1 MTVQVEIMHFCL
13 SRQPC
18 SAVFEFADFGLKIL
32 YFGLLLLAL
41 PLFLLDLRLEA
52 DSHLL
57 VGQCGSLRER
67 PHFLQVLLFLILQQ
81 ATKTGQLALPE
92 LMRRS
97 RSRNCGGA
105 VQGVVHNS
113 PRLRSILCHILPLQS
128 RRLHV
133 LDSSRLRSILP
144 LQSRRLH
151 VPGNPYLRSILPLQ
165 FRSLPRVGPAKDAPA
180 LLSGH

>member
-18 SAVFEFADFGLKIL
+18 SAVFEFADCGLKIL

-57 VGQCGSLRER
+57 VGQCASLRER

-92 LMRRS
+92 LIRRP

-113 PRLRSILCHILPLQS
+113 PRPRNILPLQS

-133 LDSSRLRSILP
+133 LDSSRLRSIPP

-151 VPGNPYLRSILPLQ
+151 VLDNPYLRSILPLQ